1 MKKLVTLVLALC
13 LLVSVLSPAALA
25 DEEEKTKIVIGATDS
40 PHAEVLELV
49 REDLAALGYEL
60 EIVVFT
66 EYPLPNPA
74 LSNHELDA
82 NYFQHVPY
90 LNDYNKDL
98 PDEQKLVAAIAVHYE
113 PYCLYAGK
121 TASLEELQEGA
132 VIAVTNDPANETRAL
147 LLLQAAGLITLP
159 EGAGPDDSLTAFDV
173 IDNPLKIEL
182 REIDASQLPATLQDV
197 DMAVI
202 NGNYAIPA
210 GLSPAEDSIF
220 MEAAD
225 SDAGVIYTN
234 YVVVR
239 PEDVDA
245 PWVEALRTV
254 LQSQKVYDYLLTEE
268 KYQGGVIPA
277 FTPEEDAE

>member
-13 LLVSVLSPAALA
+13 LILTVLSPAALA
-25 DEEEKTKIVIGATDS
+25 DEKTKIVIGATDS

-98 PDEQKLVAAIAVHYE
+98 PDEEKLVAAIAVHYE

-121 TASLEELQEGA
+121 TASLEELPDGA

-147 LLLQAAGLITLP
+147 LLLAEAGLITLP
-159 EGAGPDDSLTAFDV
+159 EGAGADDSLTAFDV
-173 IDNPLKIEL
+173 VENPKKIEL

-210 GLSPAEDSIF
+210 GLSPAEDSVF
-220 MEAAD
+220 MEPAD
-225 SDAGVIYTN
+225 SEAGVIYTN

-254 LQSQKVYDYLLTEE
+254 LQSRKVYDYLLNNE

-277 FTPEEDAE
+277 FTPAEDAE